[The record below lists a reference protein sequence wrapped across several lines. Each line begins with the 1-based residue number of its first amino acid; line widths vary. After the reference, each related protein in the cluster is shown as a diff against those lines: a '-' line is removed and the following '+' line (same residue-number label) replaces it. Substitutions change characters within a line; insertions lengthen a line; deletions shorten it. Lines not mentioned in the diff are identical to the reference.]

1 MEFEFATSSRI
12 IFGPGSLNKLPHLV
26 GESGSRVFLA
36 TGFQDDHPLYQ
47 RIKQLLDDAGMI
59 TTTSHVLGEPTI
71 ESIQSGVEQAKTFS
85 CDLVIGFGGGSSIDT
100 GKAIAVLAQNPGD
113 LLDYLEVIGSG
124 AKIRNPSLP
133 FIAIPTTAGT
143 GAEVTRNAVIGS
155 PQHKVKVS
163 LRSPL
168 MLPSISLVDPELTLS
183 LPPDITAST
192 GFDALTQVIEPFLSK
207 ASNPLTDSL
216 CRSGILYAGRSLSK
230 AFHNPKDA
238 NARQEMSLASL
249 FGGLALANAKLGAVH
264 GFAGP
269 IGGVTSAPHGAICA
283 QLLPI
288 VMRTNL
294 SALETRD
301 ASNPVLIR
309 YEEIAQVLTDDHEA
323 KASNGVNRL
332 FQLRQELQIPSLA
345 LYGVNAEMIPDLVE
359 SARQSSSMKGNPIE
373 LNEFELISILE
384 EAL

>member
-12 IFGPGSLNKLPHLV
+12 IFGLGSLNKLPHLV
-26 GESGSRVFLA
+26 GESGFRVFLA

-100 GKAIAVLAQNPGD
+100 GKAIAVLVQNPGD

-192 GFDALTQVIEPFLSK
+192 GFYALTQVIEPFLSK

-345 LYGVNAEMIPDLVE
+345 SYGVNAEMIPDLVE

>member
-12 IFGPGSLNKLPHLV
+12 IFGLGSLNKLPHLV
-26 GESGSRVFLA
+26 GESGFRVFLA

-100 GKAIAVLAQNPGD
+100 GKAIAVLVQNPGD

-345 LYGVNAEMIPDLVE
+345 SYGVNAEMIPDLVE